1 MKRLNPNE
9 KIEGSSSI
17 NYAEQYDILSD
28 PIVNLNE
35 YGYFKVINKGQN
47 VEEVDIAGRVTD
59 LLSGEDAEVEIK
71 KEIKNTIYKTLD
83 KPQSGYEWHMATI
96 DYLTL
101 GYDMT
106 TVPPSIPISICDK
119 NAEFVV
125 VKFIH

>member
-1 MKRLNPNE
+1 MEVANYIALSADYQNYDEAVNPNE

-71 KEIKNTIYKTLD
+71 KEL
-83 KPQSGYEWHMATI
+83 
-96 DYLTL
+96 
-101 GYDMT
+101 
-106 TVPPSIPISICDK
+106 
-119 NAEFVV
+119 
-125 VKFIH
+125 